1 MAGHSHWKGIMHR
14 KGAQDAKRAKVFT
27 KLIRELTVSA
37 KQGMADPAMN
47 PRLRAAIQAARAANM
62 SRDTIE
68 RAIKR
73 GSGGEG
79 GNYEEVRYEGY
90 GPGGTAIIIEA
101 LTDNRNRTAA
111 EVRTAFGK
119 HGGVMGESNSVAFN
133 FQRVGLI
140 SYPGTAGTAE
150 RVFEAALDA
159 GAADVES
166 YEDGHEVY
174 CDVEALGEVREK
186 LEATLGEPSGA
197 RLTWRPMAR
206 VEVADDAA
214 ETLFKLID
222 VLEDNDDVQNVVANF
237 DVSDEALARYEA

>member
-1 MAGHSHWKGIMHR
+1 MAGHSHWKGIKHR
-14 KGAQDAKRAKVFT
+14 KGAQDVKRAKIFT

-37 KQGMADPAMN
+37 KQGLADPGMN

-159 GAADVES
+159 GANDVES
-166 YEDGHEVY
+166 FEDGHEVY
-174 CDVEALGEVREK
+174 CDVEALADVREK

>member
-1 MAGHSHWKGIMHR
+1 MAGHSKFKNIQFR
-14 KGAQDAKRAKVFT
+14 KGAQDKKRSKLFSKLAREITAAAKMG
-27 KLIRELTVSA
+27 LP
-37 KQGMADPAMN
+37 DPAMN
-47 PRLRAAIQAARAANM
+47 PRLRTAVTAARAQNM
-62 SRDTIE
+62 PKDNIE
-68 RAIKR
+68 RAVKK
-73 GSGGEG
+73 SQEAGGA
-79 GNYEEVRYEGY
+79 NYEEVRYEGF
-90 GPGGTAIIIEA
+90 GAGGVGVIVEA

-159 GAADVES
+159 GANDVES
-166 YEDGHEVY
+166 FEDGHEVY
-174 CDVEALGEVREK
+174 CDVEALADVREK